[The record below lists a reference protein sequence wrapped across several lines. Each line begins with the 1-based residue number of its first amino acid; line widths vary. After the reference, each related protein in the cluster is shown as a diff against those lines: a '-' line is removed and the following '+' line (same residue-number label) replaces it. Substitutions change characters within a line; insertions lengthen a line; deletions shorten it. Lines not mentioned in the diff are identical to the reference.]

1 VFVLESYLNGRRSS
15 FAILVNSQSPLLV
28 KRRIIQV
35 KAGFTT
41 GPCKAG
47 NHVDF
52 NLVAIEI
59 AQYVIKVP
67 RLAIIFTKLLL
78 LSKQAQTTLGSQK
91 ARTKD
96 IIALP
101 YNST

>member
-1 VFVLESYLNGRRSS
+1 LNGRRSS

-28 KRRIIQV
+28 KRRTIQA

-41 GPCKAG
+41 GPWKVG

-52 NLVAIEI
+52 NLVAIKI

-67 RLAIIFTKLLL
+67 RLAIILTKV
-78 LSKQAQTTLGSQK
+78 AAATEQTEHK
-91 ARTKD
+91 
-96 IIALP
+96 
-101 YNST
+101 